1 MSILRP
7 LSNVTTYLIF
17 TLRVTHSSALSAL
30 VNNLAKFDALVADA
44 AGCSLV
50 LGLLDKMM
58 LPVHPCVAVAPHHW
72 VPRSRGDL

>member
-1 MSILRP
+1 MP
-7 LSNVTTYLIF
+7 LSHITVYLVF
-17 TLRVTHSSALSAL
+17 ALRVAHSPALSAL
-30 VNNLAKFDALVADA
+30 VHNLAELDSLVADA

-72 VPRSRGDL
+72 VTRSRGDL